1 MATVTILGAGAMGSA
16 LATPLRL
23 RGHEV
28 RLWGT
33 WLDGHLI
40 DAIEAGRP
48 HPRTDVPV
56 PPGVVPFRA
65 DALAE
70 ALRGADLA
78 VLAVSS
84 PGVHEVVS
92 RAATSLAAI
101 GVLAVTSKGLLK
113 DRDGRVQILP
123 AYIGELF
130 TRLGLRT
137 PRLVAVGGPC
147 KANEVAA
154 GRATATVYGSAD
166 VDAARDAGRVFQTD
180 AYRIETTADYRGLE
194 IAAPLKNAYAI
205 ALGYTDG
212 VTKSSQLPWHDL
224 KSAVFTQA
232 VREMAELAVAVGG
245 YAETVYGLAGTGDL
259 QVTGLSGRNRAYGE
273 RLGAGEGARE
283 ALAAMTAAEQT
294 VEGVAAVG
302 MATALGEQLF
312 RDAATRL
319 PLLYAVARMIDGEGD
334 PLAQLAA
341 AALPPSI
348 PPG

>member
-16 LATPLRL
+16 LATPLRE
-23 RGHEV
+23 RGHDV

-33 WLDGHLI
+33 RLDGHLI

-56 PPGVVPFRA
+56 PPGVAPYR
-65 DALAE
+65 AE
-70 ALRGADLA
+70 ALDDALLGADVA

-92 RAATSLAAI
+92 RAARSLTAVD
-101 GVLAVTSKGLLK
+101 VLAVTSKGLLK
-113 DRDGRVQILP
+113 DGDGRVQILP
-123 AYIGELF
+123 AYIGALF
-130 TRLGLRT
+130 TGLGFRA
-137 PRLVAVGGPC
+137 PRLVAIGGPC

-166 VDAARDAGRVFQTD
+166 LEAARDVGRVFQTD
-180 AYRIETTADYRGLE
+180 AYRIETTSDYRGLE

-212 VTKSSQLPWHDL
+212 VTRSSRVPWHDL
-224 KSAVFTQA
+224 KSAVFAQA
-232 VREMAELAVAVGG
+232 VREMADLAVAVGG
-245 YAETVYGLAGTGDL
+245 SAETVYGLAGTGDL

-283 ALAAMTAAEQT
+283 ALDAMTAAEQT

-302 MATALGEQLF
+302 MATALAEQLF
-312 RDAATRL
+312 PDASDRL
-319 PLLYAVARMIDGEGD
+319 PLLYAVAGMIDGTAD
-334 PLAQLAA
+334 PLARLAA